1 MREMMNLTLVY
12 RFQKDFFVAGT
23 FSCPTVK
30 ETKPTEADVISLK
43 MKSASYQDKIFIKNK
58 EAADAL
64 MQDFRMKDF
73 FPIKTYF
80 EYEGYE
86 IDNQSL
92 KEIKEFLG
100 GAEVI
105 WINFQEST
113 V

>member
-1 MREMMNLTLVY
+1 MKNMMNLTLVY

-23 FSCPTVK
+23 VSCPTVK
-30 ETKPTEADVISLK
+30 ETNPEKADVISLQ
-43 MKSASYQDKIFIKNK
+43 MKRATYEDKIFIKTK
-58 EAADAL
+58 EAADEL
-64 MQDFRMKDF
+64 IKNFRMKDF

-86 IDNQSL
+86 LDEESL
-92 KEIKEFLG
+92 KRIKELLG

-105 WINFQEST
+105 WVNFQEST

>member
-1 MREMMNLTLVY
+1 MMNLTLVY

-23 FSCPTVK
+23 VSCPTVK
-30 ETKPTEADVISLK
+30 ETKPTEADVISLQ
-43 MKSASYQDKIFIKNK
+43 MKRATYEDKIFIKTK
-58 EAADAL
+58 KDADEL
-64 MQDFRMKDF
+64 IKNFRMRDF

-86 IDNQSL
+86 LDEESL
-92 KEIKEFLG
+92 KKIKELLG

-105 WINFQEST
+105 WVNFQEST